1 MLFLH
6 RLNYH
11 VFDRNYVEDDIV
23 SQYLLFHRLHG
34 AGGKEFAIEP
44 ILVVKTDA
52 DRVPYHA
59 VLLKDLMDAS
69 MIVMEKIVE
78 VCFRSKIRLGEHER

>member
-44 ILVVKTDA
+44 ILVVKPMLIESLTM
-52 DRVPYHA
+52 P
-59 VLLKDLMDAS
+59 
-69 MIVMEKIVE
+69 
-78 VCFRSKIRLGEHER
+78 FFSKI